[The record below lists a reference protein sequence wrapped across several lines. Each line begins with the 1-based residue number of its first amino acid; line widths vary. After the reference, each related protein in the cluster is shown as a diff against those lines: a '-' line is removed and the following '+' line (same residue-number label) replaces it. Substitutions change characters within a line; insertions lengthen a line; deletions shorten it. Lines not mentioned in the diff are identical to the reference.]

1 MGYNITVIKKKGR
14 FTERMVNIMEIDV
27 RCDNFEDEVL
37 FSDKPV
43 LVDFWATWCGP
54 CRMLGPVVKQI
65 AEENPD
71 IKVCKV
77 NVDDE
82 GQLAQQFNVSSIP
95 TVIAF
100 KDGLE
105 INRSIGF
112 VPKQRLLDLVK

>member
-1 MGYNITVIKKKGR
+1 
-14 FTERMVNIMEIDV
+14 MEIDV
-27 RCDNFEDEVL
+27 SYNTFDEEVMQ
-37 FSDKPV
+37 SSKPV

-82 GQLAQQFNVSSIP
+82 RQLAMQFNVTSIP

-100 KDGLE
+100 RDGME
-105 INRSIGF
+105 VSRSIGF
-112 VPKQRLLDLVK
+112 VPKQKLLDLIK